1 MAGSWIKRIVVGVA
15 LVAGAAGPGSAQ
27 LGMVSLDVR
36 VPKRPIPVTSDG
48 QAHLVYELRAT
59 NIGFSGYAVQRLEV
73 TSGDRT
79 LASWDGSALRSIALR
94 MGEQRVDGRI
104 IGPGRQALFYLIV
117 SVPVGAVP
125 ETLNHRIHTAH
136 ADSVDGPTRLV
147 INGPTVTV
155 DRTAPIQIRSP
166 LKGGPWAAINGPG
179 NLSGHRRTVIPL
191 EGEGRIAQR
200 FATDWIKLGPDGR
213 AWQGDSTVNANWYG
227 YGDSLVAVGAGTVVA
242 VKDGIIEN
250 VPFSPTMAV
259 PITLE
264 TVAGNH
270 VIIDLGGGNYAFYA
284 HIVPGSVAVKL
295 GDRVKPG
302 QLVGLLGNSGN
313 STAPHLHFHVGDRP
327 TPLGAE
333 GIPFV
338 LDEYVKLGVIE
349 NFMSPWTNR
358 GAEQTKRGETPFENH
373 VTQFRP

>member
-1 MAGSWIKRIVVGVA
+1 MAGSRIKRIMAGLA
-15 LVAGAAGPGSAQ
+15 LAAGMAVPVSAQ
-27 LGMVSLDVR
+27 LGMAALDVR
-36 VPKRPIPVTSDG
+36 VPKRPIPVVSDG

-59 NIGFSGYAVQRLEV
+59 NIGRSGYAVQRIEV

-79 LASWDGSALRSIALR
+79 LASWDDSALRSIALR
-94 MGEQRVDGRI
+94 IGEGGDGRI
-104 IGPGRQALFYLIV
+104 IGPGRQTLFYLIV

-125 ETLNHRIHTAH
+125 ETLGHRIHTAH
-136 ADSVDGPTRLV
+136 ADSVDGPTRIV
-147 INGPTVTV
+147 VGGPAVTV
-155 DRTAPIQIRSP
+155 DRTAPIQVQSP
-166 LKGGPWAAINGPG
+166 LKGGPWVAANGPG
-179 NLSGHRRTVIPL
+179 NLSGHRRTVIPIDGL
-191 EGEGRIAQR
+191 GRIAQR
-200 FATDWIKLGPDGR
+200 FATDWIKLGPDGK

-227 YGDSLVAVGAGTVVA
+227 YGDSLVAVAAGTVVA

-270 VIIDLGGGNYAFYA
+270 VIIDLGGGNHAFYA
-284 HIVPGSVAVKL
+284 HIVPGTVAVKV

-313 STAPHLHFHVGDRP
+313 STAPHLHFHIGDQP

-338 LDEYVKLGVIE
+338 LDQYVKLGVVE
-349 NFMSPWTNR
+349 NFMTPWTNR
-358 GAEQTKRGETPFENH
+358 GAEQAVRGETPFQNH
-373 VTQFRP
+373 VIQFRP

>member
-1 MAGSWIKRIVVGVA
+1 MAGSWIKRIMVGVA
-15 LVAGAAGPGSAQ
+15 LVAGAAGPSSAQ
-27 LGMVSLDVR
+27 LGMVTLDVR

-59 NIGFSGYAVQRLEV
+59 NIGLGGYAVQRLEV

-94 MGEQRVDGRI
+94 MGERGDGRI
-104 IGPGRQALFYLIV
+104 IGPGRQALFYLMV

-125 ETLNHRIHTAH
+125 ETLNHRIHTTH
-136 ADSVDGPTRLV
+136 ADSVDGPAGLV
-147 INGPTVTV
+147 VNGPAVAV

-166 LKGGPWAAINGPG
+166 LKGGPWAAMNGPG

-191 EGEGRIAQR
+191 DGEGRIAQR

-250 VPFSPTMAV
+250 VPLSPTMAV

-313 STAPHLHFHVGDRP
+313 STAPHLHFHIGDRP

-338 LDEYVKLGVIE
+338 LDEYVKLGVME
-349 NFMSPWTNR
+349 NLLSPWTNR